1 MARYIA
7 LLSTVVALAV
17 PALASADGVA
27 TPFAPSSVWNTPL
40 AADAP
45 LDAQS
50 SGYVAQLRSQLA
62 TTVPWINTTSYSA
75 PVYTLPADQP
85 TVHVKLDVNVPALQA
100 VYNQVPIPDGAKPA
114 AGGDHHLVAWQPA
127 TDKMWEFW
135 LAAKKDDGWHARW
148 GGEMDGTSLNP
159 GYFLAPNSSWG
170 ATATSL
176 PLMAGLIRIGELQQG
191 HIDHALAFALPHARK
206 GVWSWP
212 AQRTDGDVDS
222 PTAIPEGAHFRLD
235 PALDIDA
242 LKLPQITAMIA
253 KAVQR
258 YGMIL
263 RDKSGSLSFYAEDPA
278 QYGTNP
284 YPALFGG
291 YVDKLLAKFPWDRLQ
306 VLATDL
312 HS

>member
-1 MARYIA
+1 M
-7 LLSTVVALAV
+7 VALAL
-17 PALASADGVA
+17 PALASADGVV
-27 TPFAPSSVWNTPL
+27 TPFATSSVWNTPL
-40 AADAP
+40 AATAP
-45 LDAQS
+45 LDTGSA
-50 SGYVAQLRSQLA
+50 GYVTELRRQLA

-75 PVYTLPADQP
+75 PVYTVPADQP
-85 TVHVKLDVNVPALQA
+85 TVHVKLDVNVPDLQA
-100 VYNQVPIPDGAKPA
+100 ALNQVPIPAGATAA
-114 AGGDHHLVAWQPA
+114 AGGDHHLVISQPS
-127 TDKMWEFW
+127 TDRMWEFW

-148 GGEMDGTSLNP
+148 GGEMDGSSLNP
-159 GYFLAPNSSWG
+159 GYFLAPHSTWG

-176 PLMAGLIRIGELQQG
+176 PLIAGLIRVDELRQG

-222 PTAIPEGAHFRLD
+222 AAAIPEGSRFRLD
-235 PALDIDA
+235 PSLDIDA
-242 LKLPQITAMIA
+242 LKLPPLTAMIA

-263 RDKSGSLSFYAEDPA
+263 RDKSGSLSFYAEDPT

-284 YPALFGG
+284 YSALFGG
-291 YVDKLLAKFPWDRLQ
+291 YPDKLLAKFPWDRLQ
-306 VLATDL
+306 VLAMDL